1 MSDII
6 QEYISNCVRE
16 DIEEYYTLHTQTD
29 DTIELIDHCLIMTDQ
44 LYQAYNI
51 TIRL

>member
-29 DTIELIDHCLIMTDQ
+29 DLIDHCIAMTEELINEYQ
-44 LYQAYNI
+44 LIY
-51 TIRL
+51 